1 MGSWVR
7 GWLHCAGEAAKI
19 MRLVFLGAPGVG
31 KGTQAEKAA
40 VHYRIRKISTGDLL
54 REAVRVQSALGC
66 EAKEHMDQ
74 GRLVPDSVVIG
85 LVLERLADPEC
96 ANGFILDGFPR
107 TVHQADALGKVLVE
121 RSLPLDRVINFRVS
135 REDVVKRLS
144 GRRSCP
150 KCQATYHLEFAPSK
164 NSGLCDRCGEALI
177 QRSDDQREAIEMRLR
192 VYEEQ
197 TAPLIDFYET
207 RQVLSH
213 LNGAEAVDTVYQNLV
228 KVLATPQTA

>member
-1 MGSWVR
+1 
-7 GWLHCAGEAAKI
+7 

-31 KGTQAEKAA
+31 KGTQADK
-40 VHYRIRKISTGDLL
+40 VSVQYRIPKISTGDLL
-54 REAVRVQSALGC
+54 REAVRIKTSLGV

-85 LVLERLADPEC
+85 LVREKLADPSH

-107 TVHQADALGKVLVE
+107 TVPQAEALAKVLVE
-121 RSLPLDRVINFRVS
+121 RGLQLDRVINFRVS
-135 REDVVKRLS
+135 REEIVKRLS

-164 NSGLCDRCGEALI
+164 NGSLCERCGEALV

-197 TAPLIDFYET
+197 TAPLINFYEKQ
-207 RQVLSH
+207 RLLSN
-213 LNGAEAVDTVYQNLV
+213 LNGAEAVETVYHNLV
-228 KVLATPQTA
+228 KALSAPQTA